1 MYTYI
6 CKFFS
11 FDIALQGRSDQ
22 CLQRCEWFVHL
33 YESDGRRPGDP
44 RHQGNQN
51 SDREVLQHWCQVS
64 SSSDALYID
73 VGTGNGGEGRP
84 IARGT
89 VVEKDINN
97 E

>member
-1 MYTYI
+1 MYMYTYI

-51 SDREVLQHWCQVS
+51 SDREVIQH
-64 SSSDALYID
+64 
-73 VGTGNGGEGRP
+73 
-84 IARGT
+84 
-89 VVEKDINN
+89 
-97 E
+97 

>member
-1 MYTYI
+1 MYTYTRLCPTNREHKNILSLNVHMYMYTYI

-51 SDREVLQHWCQVS
+51 SDREVLQH
-64 SSSDALYID
+64 
-73 VGTGNGGEGRP
+73 
-84 IARGT
+84 
-89 VVEKDINN
+89 
-97 E
+97 